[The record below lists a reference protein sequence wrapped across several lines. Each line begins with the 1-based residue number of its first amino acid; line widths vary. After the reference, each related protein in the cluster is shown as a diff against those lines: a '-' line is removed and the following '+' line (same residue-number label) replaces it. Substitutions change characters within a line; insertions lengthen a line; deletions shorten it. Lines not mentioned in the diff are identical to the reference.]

1 MSEQNLGITEIEI
14 EYARLKERYVDL
26 MIRADYMEQY
36 FNAMV
41 YGSLFAYEIDATED
55 KLISIPDLI
64 ADMYK
69 CRKNSSYNALLK
81 LLCRDRVSETDC
93 KVVYDTV
100 SREAI
105 LKAYRNGSRQISI
118 DYLGKGKED
127 RLTWFQN
134 RLFLI
139 QHPVSGNIHAIV
151 TIKDVQKEKM
161 RDLNLQKRAQ
171 EDALTQ
177 LANRS
182 YMEEQIRLAL
192 QENNDFHCLMLL
204 DIDNFKL
211 INDTFGHQTGDEVL
225 KTFSKMLISKFRKGD
240 IIARLGGDEFLV
252 FMKNANPAI
261 VEPRTKSILE
271 SCKTLMGSDS
281 KIKISPSIGISFFP
295 EHGVNF
301 DSLYKNAD
309 IALYSSKQKGK
320 NTYTIFSG
328 KIIE

>member
-55 KLISIPDLI
+55 KLLSIPDLI

-81 LLCRDRVSETDC
+81 LLCRDRVSETDY

-151 TIKDVQKEKM
+151 TIKDVQKEKL